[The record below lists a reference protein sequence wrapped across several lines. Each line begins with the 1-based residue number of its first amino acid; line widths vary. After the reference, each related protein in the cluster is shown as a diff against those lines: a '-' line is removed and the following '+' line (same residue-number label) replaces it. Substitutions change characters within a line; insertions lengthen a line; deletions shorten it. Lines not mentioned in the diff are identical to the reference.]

1 MLRKF
6 VKPELDRK
14 VLRLRKKL
22 RKFTE
27 IIDASFKFKIF
38 ITLTFAED
46 VSDDKAS
53 KFLKNYFQWLR
64 DNGFKFK
71 YFWVKELTKRG
82 RIHYHV
88 ILFSNTFIPKPDAS
102 GWKGGMSNIQLV
114 RKNVYRYVSKY
125 LSKQSVPGRMY
136 GYSRGILN
144 DFNKIP
150 LWLWDKG
157 YSFKKYRGGLYF
169 LIKDQS
175 CWGVLKW
182 TYVYYAILLEGRGTP
197 EFLCEWFPDEYPE
210 RT

>member
-27 IIDASFKFKIF
+27 IMDSSFKFKIF

-46 VSDDKAS
+46 VTDDKAS

-64 DNGFKFK
+64 DNGYKFK

-88 ILFSNTFIPKPDAS
+88 ILFSNSFIPKPDTS

-125 LSKQSVPGRMY
+125 LSKQSIPGRMF
-136 GYSRGILN
+136 GYSRGILTSY
-144 DFNKIP
+144 NKIP

-157 YSFKKYRGGLYF
+157 YSFVKHRGRYF
-169 LIKDQS
+169 LYKSKS
-175 CWGVLKW
+175 CWGVVKW
-182 TYVYYAILLEGRGTP
+182 TYAYGSILLEGWGSV
-197 EFLCEWFPDEYPE
+197 EFVSEWFPD
-210 RT
+210 TQLT